1 MKIHRWRD
9 GDFSEECGVGWE
21 EGDGVLKR
29 WGSGAEMGM
38 REEGDEGVGFILG
51 FEVEEIFEADVG
63 G

>member
-38 REEGDEGVGFILG
+38 REEGDEGVGFMLE
-51 FEVEEIFEADVG
+51 FEG
-63 G
+63 